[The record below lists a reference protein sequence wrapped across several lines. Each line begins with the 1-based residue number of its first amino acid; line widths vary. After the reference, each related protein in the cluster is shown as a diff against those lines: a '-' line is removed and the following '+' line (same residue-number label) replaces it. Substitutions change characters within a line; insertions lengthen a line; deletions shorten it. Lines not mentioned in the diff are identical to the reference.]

1 MNSGL
6 YLEEYAWL
14 LCRVRQLNFQEWPQ
28 IFG

>member
-14 LCRVRQLNFQEWPQ
+14 LCCVRQLNFQEWPQ